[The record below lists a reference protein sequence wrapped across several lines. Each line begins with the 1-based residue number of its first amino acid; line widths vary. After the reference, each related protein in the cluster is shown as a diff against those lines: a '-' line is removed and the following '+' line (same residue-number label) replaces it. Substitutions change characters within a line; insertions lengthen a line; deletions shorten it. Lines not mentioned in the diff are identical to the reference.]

1 MKTGE
6 EAVGILLDALNRLNV
21 DYMVVGSFS
30 SNRYG
35 VPRATQDADILVSL
49 LAADRDRLF
58 AALPKEFQIDP
69 QVGFEMIT
77 GTWRQLVRLPTIPFT
92 IELFEL
98 SSDPYDQVRFERRRK
113 LTLLSRDA
121 WLPSAEDVIVQ
132 KLRWCKNANRG
143 KDFDDV
149 VSVLGVQGAKVLDWS
164 YLEKWCR
171 IHGSWDLLQEAKLIA
186 ADVWEEGG
194 SSGSS

>member
-6 EAVGILLDALNRLNV
+6 EAVGVLLDALNQLEI

-35 VPRATQDADILVSL
+35 VPRATQDADIVVSL
-49 LAADRDRLF
+49 VAADRERLF
-58 AALPKEFQIDP
+58 AALPQAFRIEP

-77 GTWRQLVRLPTIPFT
+77 GTWRRLIQLPRIPFT

-98 SSDPYDQVRFERRRK
+98 SSDPYDQSRFARRK
-113 LTLLSRDA
+113 RLTLLSREA

-132 KLRWCKNANRG
+132 KLRWCKQAKRG

-149 VSVLGVQGAKVLDWS
+149 VSVLGVQGAAALDWDYMDS
-164 YLEKWCR
+164 WCKEHGTTELLE
-171 IHGSWDLLQEAKLIA
+171 EAKSLA
-186 ADVWEEGG
+186 SVVW
-194 SSGSS
+194 